1 MAKSHAAGWA
11 SDASTPAQLSE
22 FFCQIQSGRITKRTL
37 QAFLKNGGISQ
48 EEVAHIVLGND
59 MIFPED
65 VMSARG
71 LSYNNEQ
78 LAQLADKLPSVE
90 VLRWCKENNYA
101 VMPSPPHSMN
111 VLEVRALQPTLF
123 FYETGG
129 WYDWRERCPFSY
141 NDKVQFGWIAVRKGI
156 VPGSMNKRW
165 NGQKALLSDEEEVP
179 NVAQL
184 VWFVTT
190 YKLVRG
196 VQFFTDC
203 SARTSSVGH
212 EGTQT
217 FVGDEKIQLYW
228 DDSRA
233 SDVGLASCRNL

>member
-11 SDASTPAQLSE
+11 PDAPTPAQLSE

-37 QAFLKNGGISQ
+37 QAFLKNCGISQ
-48 EEVAHIVLGND
+48 EEVAHIILGD
-59 MIFPED
+59 DIIFPED
-65 VMSARG
+65 VMSARD
-71 LSYNNEQ
+71 LSYTNEQ
-78 LAQLADKLPSVE
+78 LAQLADTLPSVE
-90 VLRWCKENNYA
+90 VFRWCKENNYA
-101 VMPSPPHSMN
+101 VMPGPPHSMN

-129 WYDWRERCPFSY
+129 WYDWRERCPFSF
-141 NDKVQFGWIAVRKGI
+141 NDKVEFGWIAVRKGI
-156 VPGSMNKRW
+156 VPGSIGKGW
-165 NGQKALLSDEEEVP
+165 VALCDLLSKEEKVP
-179 NVAQL
+179 NVAKL

-196 VQFFTDC
+196 TQFFTDC
-203 SARTSSVGH
+203 SARTSSIGE
-212 EGTQT
+212 EGRHI

-228 DDSRA
+228 DDTRA